1 MQMQG
6 HHYKRH
12 PKGMKKQG
20 TSMAALN
27 EVYTQH
33 HGVFS
38 TGATINGGPPPM
50 LNMLQN
56 QVERPMFIG
65 AQLDAIKRKN
75 SQYMQYADL
84 RDEVG
89 DDEDYEE
96 SGGSQDEEIQQNEE
110 NS

>member
-1 MQMQG
+1 LAAGVYAKTVELTREEIQVLKMQMQG

-50 LNMLQN
+50 LNML
-56 QVERPMFIG
+56 
-65 AQLDAIKRKN
+65 
-75 SQYMQYADL
+75 
-84 RDEVG
+84 
-89 DDEDYEE
+89 
-96 SGGSQDEEIQQNEE
+96 
-110 NS
+110 